1 VFLFQIKCN
10 DKKYFFSIHNYNY
23 IPFLFLCYIN
33 LCFKNKVNKV
43 DINKK
48 LVEKKIEENLD
59 NLPFLPNDTKD
70 VIQFN
75 SGYDNDN
82 IKIKRNFWDLL
93 KK

>member
-1 VFLFQIKCN
+1 MIKNIFLVFITIII
-10 DKKYFFSIHNYNY
+10 FFFFFFVISTYVS
-23 IPFLFLCYIN
+23 
-33 LCFKNKVNKV
+33 KNNVNKV

-75 SGYDNDN
+75 SDYDNDN

-93 KK
+93 K

>member
-1 VFLFQIKCN
+1 MIKNIFLVFIAIIIFLS
-10 DKKYFFSIHNYNY
+10 FFFVISTYVS
-23 IPFLFLCYIN
+23 
-33 LCFKNKVNKV
+33 KNKINKV

-75 SGYDNDN
+75 SGYDTDN

>member
-1 VFLFQIKCN
+1 MIKNIFLVFITIIIFLF
-10 DKKYFFSIHNYNY
+10 FFFVISTYVSR
-23 IPFLFLCYIN
+23 
-33 LCFKNKVNKV
+33 NKVNKV

>member
-1 VFLFQIKCN
+1 MIKNIFLVFITIIIFLF
-10 DKKYFFSIHNYNY
+10 FFFVISTYVS
-23 IPFLFLCYIN
+23 
-33 LCFKNKVNKV
+33 KNNVNKV

-82 IKIKRNFWDLL
+82 IKITRNFWDLL

>member
-1 VFLFQIKCN
+1 LKLQF
-10 DKKYFFSIHNYNY
+10 YNYNY
-23 IPFLFLCYIN
+23 IPFLFLCISTYVS
-33 LCFKNKVNKV
+33 KNKVNKV

>member
-1 VFLFQIKCN
+1 MIKNIFLVFIAIIIFLS
-10 DKKYFFSIHNYNY
+10 FFFVISTYVS
-23 IPFLFLCYIN
+23 
-33 LCFKNKVNKV
+33 KNKIKKV

>member
-1 VFLFQIKCN
+1 MIKNIFLVFITIIIFLF
-10 DKKYFFSIHNYNY
+10 FFFVISTYVS
-23 IPFLFLCYIN
+23 
-33 LCFKNKVNKV
+33 KNNVNKV
-43 DINKK
+43 DLNKK

>member
-1 VFLFQIKCN
+1 MIKNFFLVFITIIIFLF
-10 DKKYFFSIHNYNY
+10 FFFVISTYVS
-23 IPFLFLCYIN
+23 
-33 LCFKNKVNKV
+33 KNKVNKV

>member
-1 VFLFQIKCN
+1 MIKNIFLVFITIIIFLF
-10 DKKYFFSIHNYNY
+10 FFLVISTYVS
-23 IPFLFLCYIN
+23 
-33 LCFKNKVNKV
+33 KNKVNKV

>member
-1 VFLFQIKCN
+1 MIKNIFLVFITIIIFLF
-10 DKKYFFSIHNYNY
+10 FFFVISTYVS
-23 IPFLFLCYIN
+23 
-33 LCFKNKVNKV
+33 KNKVNKV
-43 DINKK
+43 DTNKK

-93 KK
+93 KKWKEKQQS

>member
-1 VFLFQIKCN
+1 MIKNIFLVFIAIIIFLF
-10 DKKYFFSIHNYNY
+10 FFFVISTYVS
-23 IPFLFLCYIN
+23 
-33 LCFKNKVNKV
+33 KNNVNKV

-75 SGYDNDN
+75 SDYDNDN

>member
-1 VFLFQIKCN
+1 MLKVLHQVIKNIFLVFITIIIFLF
-10 DKKYFFSIHNYNY
+10 FFFVISTYVS
-23 IPFLFLCYIN
+23 
-33 LCFKNKVNKV
+33 KNKVNKV

>member
-1 VFLFQIKCN
+1 MIKNIFLVFIAIIIFLS
-10 DKKYFFSIHNYNY
+10 FFFVISTYVS
-23 IPFLFLCYIN
+23 
-33 LCFKNKVNKV
+33 KNKVNKV

-48 LVEKKIEENLD
+48 LVEKNIEENLD

>member
-1 VFLFQIKCN
+1 MIKNIFLVFITIIIFLF
-10 DKKYFFSIHNYNY
+10 FFFVISTYVS
-23 IPFLFLCYIN
+23 
-33 LCFKNKVNKV
+33 KNKANKV